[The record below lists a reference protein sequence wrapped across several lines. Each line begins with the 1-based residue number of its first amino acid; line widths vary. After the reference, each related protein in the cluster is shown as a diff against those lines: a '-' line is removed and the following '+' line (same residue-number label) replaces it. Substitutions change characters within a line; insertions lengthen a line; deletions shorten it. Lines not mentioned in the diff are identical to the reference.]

1 MALEEYIVVIVRTL
15 LIYLTITVIFRLM
28 GKREIGELSIIDLVV
43 FVMIAE
49 LAVLAI
55 EDTKTSIILQ
65 LLPMIVLLA
74 VQVFLAFISL
84 KSVRF
89 RQIVEGKPAIIINKG
104 KIDEG
109 AMRKHRYN
117 FDDLL
122 LQLREKDIRNI
133 SDVDFAILEPSGKL
147 SIFTKDEN
155 LEKEDFTLPLII
167 DGFIQEDNLQIIGQS
182 KKWLLGKLRG
192 KGYTDIDKISF
203 CSYQNGE
210 FFIDEKDEITTA
222 KQGSDSS

>member
-1 MALEEYIVVIVRTL
+1 
-15 LIYLTITVIFRLM
+15 M
-28 GKREIGELSIIDLVV
+28 GKREIGELSILDLVV

-55 EDTKTSIILQ
+55 EDTATSIILQ
-65 LLPMIVLLA
+65 LLPMLVLLA
-74 VQVFLAFISL
+74 VQIFLAYLSL

-89 RQIVEGKPAIIINKG
+89 RQIVDGKPAIIINKG

-147 SIFTKDEN
+147 SIFTKEEN
-155 LEKEDFTLPLII
+155 LEKDDFTQPII
-167 DGFIQEDNLQIIGQS
+167 MDGFIQEENLRETGLS
-182 KKWLLGKLRG
+182 KNGLLEKLKE
-192 KGYTDIDKISF
+192 KGYTDINKISF

-210 FFIDEKDEITTA
+210 LFIDEKDEITQE
-222 KQGSDSS
+222 K